1 MHEKTAPLG
10 GRSSQHLALRIAFIL
25 YSVPFLVSFEKIN
38 SQRTCSQTFLAVR
51 LFKVPAKTVSPKQ
64 NIDSISFI
72 FPKKNKTL
80 FNLKYSTS
88 SFRYPCLVH
97 VLSLIFIKAWTIS
110 SSAKRR
116 SQRFITVFHF
126 DRTLCYLH
134 PAYRGNPVSTGL
146 RRVAYSTEFV
156 IHILQHVWLYQVS
169 SLYSRIV
176 LPNC

>member
-72 FPKKNKTL
+72 FPKKNKTV
-80 FNLKYSTS
+80 FN
-88 SFRYPCLVH
+88 
-97 VLSLIFIKAWTIS
+97 
-110 SSAKRR
+110 
-116 SQRFITVFHF
+116 F